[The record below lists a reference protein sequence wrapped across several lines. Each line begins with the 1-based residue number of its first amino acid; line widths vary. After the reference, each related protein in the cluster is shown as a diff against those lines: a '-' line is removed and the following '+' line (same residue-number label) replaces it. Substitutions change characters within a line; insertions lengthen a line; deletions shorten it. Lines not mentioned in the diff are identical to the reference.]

1 MIKEMLKIAVSVL
14 IALIVYDLVVK
25 KMVEKTKSTFESET
39 E

>member
-1 MIKEMLKIAVSVL
+1 MLKIAVSVL